1 MGEDPTR
8 RALLGL
14 GRDLGLGLSLG
25 AGLLGTTALAQPPD
39 DFASDDRRRNRLTA
53 QVRIADAPPL
63 TFAIDTAANSSVI
76 AGDLLDDIPHRPYN
90 RVIMHTLV
98 GAEPVDTVR
107 VDRMR
112 SGALDVEDVRLA
124 VGDRVGMQG
133 LDGLLGSEL
142 LLGRRLVL
150 NFRRRTEA
158 RIVHSLMRPPK
169 RLLTDD
175 LGTRLITPLEQR
187 FRSLVMV
194 EARLGRSFATAIVD
208 SGATMTMMN
217 EAAALVARAQPI
229 ETLSGET
236 TVLIQSPTGRSTPAR
251 LAMAPLMSFADAR
264 VARLPVLVGD
274 FHTFDQWGLADQP
287 ALLLGVD
294 VLGLFDSVSIDLRR
308 REFVVTV

>member
-1 MGEDPTR
+1 MGDDRTR

-39 DFASDDRRRNRLTA
+39 DFASDDRRRNRLTV
-53 QVRIADAPPL
+53 QVRIAEGPDL

-76 AGDLLDDIPHRPYN
+76 AADLLEHIPHRPHG
-90 RVIMHTLV
+90 RITMHTLV
-98 GAEPVDTVR
+98 GAESVDTVR
-107 VDRMR
+107 VDSVR
-112 SGALDVEDVRLA
+112 SGVLDADDVRLA
-124 VGDRVGMQG
+124 VGDRAAMQG

-150 NFRRRTEA
+150 DFRRRVEA
-158 RIVHSLMRPPK
+158 RIAYSSMRSPS

-175 LGTRLITPLEQR
+175 PGTRLITPLERR
-187 FRSLVMV
+187 FRSLMMI

-217 EAAALVARAQPI
+217 EAAALAGRAQPI
-229 ETLSGET
+229 TTLSGEAT
-236 TVLIQSPTGRSTPAR
+236 ILIQSPTGRSTPAR
-251 LAMAPLMSFADAR
+251 LAMTPLMSFADAQI
-264 VARLPVLVGD
+264 ARLPVLVGD
-274 FHTFDQWGLADQP
+274 FHTFDQWGLAGQP

>member
-1 MGEDPTR
+1 MGDDRTR

-25 AGLLGTTALAQPPD
+25 AELLGSTALAQPPD
-39 DFASDDRRRNRLTA
+39 DFASDDRRRDRLTA
-53 QVRIADAPPL
+53 QVRIGDGPPL

-76 AGDLLDDIPHRPYN
+76 AADLLRRVPHRPHD
-90 RVIMHTLV
+90 RIVMHTLV
-98 GAEPVDTVR
+98 GAEAVDTIR
-107 VDRMR
+107 VERLR
-112 SGALDVEDVRLA
+112 SGVLDAEDVRLA
-124 VGDRVGMQG
+124 VGDRAGMQG

-150 NFRRRTEA
+150 DFRRRVEA
-158 RIVHSLMRPPK
+158 RIVHSSTRSPR
-169 RLLTDD
+169 RLLTSAP
-175 LGTRLITPLEQR
+175 GTRLITPLQPR
-187 FRSLVMV
+187 FHSLMMI
-194 EARLGRSFATAIVD
+194 EARLGGDIATAIVD

-217 EAAALVARAQPI
+217 EAAARAARVQPI
-229 ETLSGET
+229 ATLSGET

-251 LAMAPLMSFADAR
+251 LALTPRLSFADAR
-264 VARLPVLVGD
+264 IARLPVLVGD
-274 FHTFDQWGLADQP
+274 FHTFRQWGLADQP